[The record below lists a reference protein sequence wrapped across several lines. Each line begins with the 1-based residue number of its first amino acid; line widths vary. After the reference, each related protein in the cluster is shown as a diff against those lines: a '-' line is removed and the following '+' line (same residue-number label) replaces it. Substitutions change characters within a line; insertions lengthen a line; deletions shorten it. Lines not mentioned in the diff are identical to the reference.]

1 MDPMHAAIKK
11 RRGLIG
17 DHQSMSHP
25 SQHVDEQ
32 PADQPQGGKDLH
44 GIVASLNDSEK
55 SQLKNILSGDNTQ
68 AIQKGGPS
76 SEERGKIAQESSKQN
91 QMQDMEDMSDD
102 RGNAVDPIDSDE
114 IAKSMLDSRH
124 MGSNAPTGKPRNLG
138 ERMKMGIASKL
149 KAKGKI

>member
-11 RRGLIG
+11 RRGLVG
-17 DHQSMSHP
+17 DHQDMGHA
-25 SQHVDEQ
+25 SQHV
-32 PADQPQGGKDLH
+32 ADDSNGGQSGGKDLQ
-44 GIVASLNDSEK
+44 GIVASLTDNEK
-55 SQLKNILSGDNTQ
+55 HQLKGMLNVDNSQ
-68 AIQKGGPS
+68 AIAKGNPS
-76 SEERGKIAQESSKQN
+76 SDEKAKIAQESSKQD
-91 QMQDMEDMSDD
+91 QMNDMSQQ
-102 RGNAVDPIDSDE
+102 NDPMQSADSDE